1 LVFFQEIKK
10 HQDVALLDQRGKCG
24 LVGEKESTVFVSPK
38 ELLRERKSQ
47 SKNPLG
53 VNVNTYSLRS
63 LLTSLDRQLRIKQ
76 MVYGVLVTRGASDCA

>member
-1 LVFFQEIKK
+1 LRKN
-10 HQDVALLDQRGKCG
+10 
-24 LVGEKESTVFVSPK
+24 ESTVFVSLK

-47 SKNPLG
+47 SENPLG
-53 VNVNTYSLRS
+53 IYVYSYSLRS

>member
-1 LVFFQEIKK
+1 MVFFQEIKK
-10 HQDVALLDQRGKCG
+10 HQDVALLGQRRKFG
-24 LVGEKESTVFVSPK
+24 LVGEKESVVFVSLK
-38 ELLRERKSQ
+38 ELLKERKSQ

-53 VNVNTYSLRS
+53 IYVYSYSLRS